1 MSVPVLE
8 FYEKPGCIN
17 NRKQK
22 ALLTAAGFE
31 LNVHNLLTQPWQVE
45 TLRCYFEGLPM
56 PQWFNPSAP
65 RIKQEQ
71 IKPFLL
77 TEEQALA
84 EMVKDPLLIRRPLI
98 GCGSLRRAGFDLDT
112 WLPLLNGQAADTISV
127 PDDIET
133 CPRQTQLERGKAGG
147 CEA

>member
-1 MSVPVLE
+1 MKSVMLE

-31 LNVHNLLTQPWQVE
+31 LNVHNLLIQTWQVDE
-45 TLRCYFEGLPM
+45 LRAYFEGLPL

-65 RIKQEQ
+65 RIKQER
-71 IKPFLL
+71 IKPFLMS
-77 TEEQALA
+77 EQEALI

-98 GCGSLRRAGFDLDT
+98 AYHGRRAAGFDLNI
-112 WLPLLNGQAADTISV
+112 WLPLLEGAETQV
-127 PDDIET
+127 PKAPENIEV
-133 CPRQTQLERGKAGG
+133 CPRQGRDAGG
-147 CEA
+147 CSQ